1 MDARRC
7 AAIAWEER
15 PLRSLLFAPGN
26 HPRKLE
32 KVGGFGSDAIV
43 LDLEDAVAEAEKS
56 AARATVCAALP
67 TYAGSTIVFV
77 RVNGPETGRLE
88 EDTRAIVCA
97 DLDGLMVPKV
107 EDPQTLVELDLLLTG
122 LEHER
127 GLPEGHVRLLALIET
142 ARGLVRCEE
151 IALAAPARLLTLVFG
166 LGDFSV
172 DIGVDLTADATEL
185 LYGRS
190 RVVVAARA
198 GRLRP
203 ALDGPY
209 LDLQNV
215 NGLIADTLRSRQ
227 LGFRGRVV
235 VYPPQVE
242 HVQRAYS
249 ELSEEEV
256 ERAQRVVE
264 AFEEAESAG
273 SASIQVEG
281 RFVDYPIYARAK
293 EKLRLYRALL
303 DEARSSSA

>member
-1 MDARRC
+1 MADRTRPDVL
-7 AAIAWEER
+7 WEER
-15 PLRSLLFAPGN
+15 PLRSLLFTPGN

-32 KVGGFGSDAIV
+32 KVGSFGSDAIV
-43 LDLEDAVAEAEKS
+43 LDLEDAVADAEKS
-56 AARATVCAALP
+56 AARETVRAALP
-67 TYAGSTIVFV
+67 TYAAPTIVFV

-88 EDTRAIVCA
+88 EDVRATVCA
-97 DLDGLMVPKV
+97 DLDALMVPKV
-107 EDPQTLVELDLLLTG
+107 ERPETLPELDRLLAE
-122 LEHER
+122 LERER
-127 GLPEGHVRLLALIET
+127 GLPEGHVRLLALVET

-172 DIGVDLTADATEL
+172 DIGVDLTPDATEL

-198 GRLRP
+198 ARLRP

-215 NGLIADTLRSRQ
+215 DGLLADTLRSRQ
-227 LGFRGRVV
+227 LGFQGRVV

-249 ELSEEEV
+249 ELSPEDA

-264 AFEEAESAG
+264 AFEQAEAAG
-273 SASIQVEG
+273 SASIQVDG
-281 RFVDYPIYARAK
+281 RFVDYPIYARAR

-303 DEARSSSA
+303 DEVGSRA